1 VADLRTLVYLDVLQP
16 QVAGFLGT
24 VSQGYLPI
32 EGQASLYVE
41 IAPGMEINVACD
53 AALKAA
59 KVQPG
64 MLIVEREFGIL
75 EVHSWDQGMVRE
87 AGRAILD
94 RLGLKSED
102 ERLKPVV
109 VSSQTITGIDP
120 HHSMLV
126 NRMRHGD
133 MILKDQTYFVLETH
147 PAGYAVFAANEAEK
161 AANIHVLEFRAFGAF
176 GRVYLGGSEAE
187 IEEAAKAA
195 IRGLDA
201 LSGRDNKVAA
211 GR

>member
-1 VADLRTLVYLDVLQP
+1 MAELRTLVYLDVLQP

-32 EGQASLYVE
+32 EGQASIYVE

-53 AALKAA
+53 AALKATS
-59 KVQPG
+59 VQPG
-64 MLIVEREFGIL
+64 MLIVEREFGVL
-75 EVHSWDQGMVRE
+75 EAHSWDQGMVRE
-87 AGRAILD
+87 AGRAIID
-94 RLGLKSED
+94 RLGLKGED
-102 ERLKPVV
+102 DRLKPVV
-109 VSSQTITGIDP
+109 ISQQTITGIDP
-120 HHSMLV
+120 HHTMLV

-133 MILKDQTYFVLETH
+133 LILKNQTYFVMETH

-161 AANIHVLEFRAFGAF
+161 AADISVLEFRAFGAF
-176 GRVYLGGSEAE
+176 GRVYLAGSEAE

-195 IRGLDA
+195 VHGLQRIT
-201 LSGRDNKVAA
+201 GRDNKVLA

>member
-1 VADLRTLVYLDVLQP
+1 MADLRTFVYLDVLQP
-16 QVAGFLGT
+16 QVASFLAT

-32 EGQASLYVE
+32 EGQSSLYVE
-41 IAPGMEINVACD
+41 VAPGMEINVACD

-59 KVQPG
+59 DVQPG
-64 MLIVEREFGIL
+64 MLVVEREFGIL
-75 EVHSWDQGMVRE
+75 ELHSFDQGMVRE
-87 AGRAILD
+87 AGRAIID
-94 RLGLKSED
+94 RLGLKSEE

-109 VSSQTITGIDP
+109 VSSQTITGIEP

-133 MILKDQTYFVLETH
+133 MILSNQTYFVLETH

-161 AANIHVLEFRAFGAF
+161 AANIRILEFRAMGAF
-176 GRVYLGGSEAE
+176 GRVYLGGTEAE

-195 IRGLDA
+195 VKGIESLT
-201 LSGRDNKVAA
+201 GRDNKVAA

>member
-1 VADLRTLVYLDVLQP
+1 MADLRTLVYLDVLQP